1 MSRCPLAIG
10 AAWLAL
16 AVAFST
22 HMASAAPILPQFEL
36 ATVVGAVHGSKC
48 AVAVDDLRTLGE
60 RPGPTGARAQYL
72 LAHCHLRTGQTD
84 AARDAFDR
92 VASQFSPLAPYASFY
107 AASAA
112 LQDGH
117 LDDAAVRLEHLLSSA
132 PPPPLFRRG
141 RMLYADTLI
150 QLGRHDSAEAVLLRV
165 LAEPTDDVSFARAW
179 WLLGQATE
187 GQKKIP
193 QAARAYRM
201 AWWSVPEAADADAAL
216 AHLRVLQN
224 DRAVEPSAESRLQRA
239 RRLMAA
245 GEFAAAEG
253 EFTAAL
259 HEPLAPDAAS
269 DAWYYLG
276 RIRLGSTKAVYAFE
290 QATTMGS
297 DVPRG
302 LFWQGRALASV
313 GRAGAAQE
321 RWARV
326 ARDFAG
332 SAWAPFALLSLAG
345 MADVHG
351 DLPAAIRW
359 MRELAERYPQTGP
372 ADEARWRVGWFA
384 YRAGRYAE
392 AEREFLDAAR
402 RFPSAWRA
410 PACLYWAA
418 KARMRLGKN
427 SQELLEAVAQ
437 RFPLTYYGQRARE
450 VAHLS
455 APEVPPAPTAI
466 RPREDRVLSG
476 LEELAALGFYEDA
489 ADLAEELAR
498 TSPDDALAQ
507 TAAWLHARAGEHRRS
522 VVAIAPALRS
532 VLIGGA
538 RGDRELWSL
547 AYPQAYW
554 PAVRDAAETAGI
566 DPYLVLAVMREESTF
581 DPRAVS
587 PAGAVGLLQL
597 MPTTASVVARAAMR
611 PVDLMDPQ
619 TNILTGTQFL
629 GGQLRSFRG
638 DVVLALAA
646 YNAGPFAA
654 RRIARRPRTDPDVF
668 LESIA
673 IAETRFY
680 VQHVL
685 QTYGIYRWLYRQQH
699 EGNSAAR
706 GYRP

>member
-1 MSRCPLAIG
+1 MTRCPPVIG

-22 HMASAAPILPQFEL
+22 QAASAAPILPQFEL
-36 ATVVGAVHGSKC
+36 ATVVRAVHGSKC
-48 AVAVDDLRTLGE
+48 TAAVDDLRTLGE

-72 LAHCHLRTGQTD
+72 LAHCHLRTGQTE
-84 AARDAFDR
+84 AARDAFDN

-117 LDDAAVRLEHLLSSA
+117 IDDAAARLERLLSSS
-132 PPPPLFRRG
+132 PPPPLLRRG
-141 RMLYADTLI
+141 QMLYADTLI
-150 QLGRHDSAEAVLLRV
+150 QLGRYDSAEAVLLRV
-165 LAEPTDDVSFARAW
+165 LGEPTDDASFARAW
-179 WLLGQATE
+179 WLLGQAAE

-193 QAARAYRM
+193 QATRAYRM

-216 AHLRVLQN
+216 ARLRVLQN
-224 DRAVEPSAESRLQRA
+224 DTAVEPSAESRLQRA

-245 GEFAAAEG
+245 AEFAAADR
-253 EFTAAL
+253 EFTTAL
-259 HEPLAPDAAS
+259 HEQLAPDAAS

-276 RIRLGSTKAVYAFE
+276 RIRLGSTKAVFAFE

-297 DVPRG
+297 DVARG

-313 GRAGAAQE
+313 GRAAAAQE
-321 RWARV
+321 KWSRV
-326 ARDFAG
+326 ARDFVG
-332 SAWAPFALLSLAG
+332 SPWAPYALLSLAG
-345 MADVHG
+345 MADVRG

-359 MRELAERYPQTGP
+359 LRELAQRYPETGV

-402 RFPSAWRA
+402 RFPSVWRA

-427 SQELLEAVAQ
+427 SQDLLEEAAQ

-455 APEVPPAPTAI
+455 APEVPSAPTAI
-466 RPREDRVLSG
+466 RPREDRVLSA
-476 LEELAALGFYEDA
+476 LEELAALGFYDDA
-489 ADLAEELAR
+489 ADLAEGLAR

-532 VLIGGA
+532 VMIGGA
-538 RGDRELWSL
+538 RGDLELWSL
-547 AYPQAYW
+547 AYPLAYW
-554 PAVRDAAETAGI
+554 PAVRDAAEAAGI

-629 GGQLRSFRG
+629 RGQLRSFRG

-654 RRIARRPRTDPDVF
+654 RRIARRPRNDPDVF

-685 QTYGIYRWLYRQQH
+685 QTYGIYRWLY
-699 EGNSAAR
+699 
-706 GYRP
+706 P

>member
-1 MSRCPLAIG
+1 MSRRPLTIG
-10 AAWLAL
+10 AASLAL

-22 HMASAAPILPQFEL
+22 QTASAAPILPQFEL

-48 AVAVDDLRTLGE
+48 AAVVDDLRTLGE

-72 LAHCHLRTGQTD
+72 LAHCHLRTGQTE

-92 VASQFSPLAPYASFY
+92 VASQFPPLAPYASFY

-112 LQDGH
+112 LQDEH
-117 LDDAAVRLEHLLSSA
+117 PDDTATRLEHLLSGT
-132 PPPPLFRRG
+132 PPPPLLRRG

-150 QLGRHDSAEAVLLRV
+150 QLGRFDAAEAVLLRV
-165 LAEPTDDVSFARAW
+165 LGDPTDDASFARAW
-179 WLLGQATE
+179 WLLGQAAE
-187 GQKKIP
+187 GQQKIAH
-193 QAARAYRM
+193 AARAYRM
-201 AWWSVPEAADADAAL
+201 AWWSVPEAADAGAAL
-216 AHLRVLQN
+216 ARLQVFQS
-224 DRAVEPSAESRLQRA
+224 DRAVEPSAESRLQRGQ
-239 RRLMAA
+239 RLMNA
-245 GEFAAAEG
+245 GEFAAAER

-259 HEPLAPDAAS
+259 HEELAPDAAS

-276 RIRLGSTKAVYAFE
+276 RIRLGSTRAVYAFE
-290 QATTMGS
+290 QATTVGS

-313 GRAGAAQE
+313 GRAAAAQD

-332 SAWAPFALLSLAG
+332 SAWAPYAVLSLAG
-345 MADVHG
+345 MADVRG
-351 DLPAAIRW
+351 DLPAATRW
-359 MRELAERYPQTGP
+359 LRELAKRYPQTGV

-392 AEREFLDAAR
+392 AEREFLDAANS
-402 RFPSAWRA
+402 FPSAWRTA
-410 PACLYWAA
+410 ACLYWAA

-427 SQELLEAVAQ
+427 SQDLLEKVAR

-455 APEVPPAPTAI
+455 APEIPPAPTAI
-466 RPREDRVLSG
+466 RPREDRVLSA

-489 ADLAEELAR
+489 AELAEGLAR

-507 TAAWLHARAGEHRRS
+507 TAAWLHARTGEHRRS
-522 VVAIAPALRS
+522 VVAVAPALRS
-532 VLIGGA
+532 AMIGGA
-538 RGDRELWSL
+538 RGDLELWSL
-547 AYPQAYW
+547 AYPLAFW
-554 PAVRDAAETAGI
+554 PAVRDAAEAAGI
-566 DPYLVLAVMREESTF
+566 DPYLVLAIMREESTF

-611 PVDLMDPQ
+611 SVDLMDPQ

-629 GGQLRSFRG
+629 RGQLRNFRG
-638 DVVLALAA
+638 DLVLALAA

-654 RRIARRPRTDPDVF
+654 RRIARRPRNDPDVF

-685 QTYGIYRWLYRQQH
+685 QTYGIYRWLYR
-699 EGNSAAR
+699 
-706 GYRP
+706 

>member
-1 MSRCPLAIG
+1 MRHCPRVIG
-10 AAWLAL
+10 ATWL
-16 AVAFST
+16 AVALAFST
-22 HMASAAPILPQFEL
+22 QPTSAAPILPQFEL
-36 ATVVGAVHGSKC
+36 ATVVSAVHGSKC
-48 AVAVDDLRTLGE
+48 EAVVGDLRTLGE
-60 RPGPTGARAQYL
+60 RLGPTGARAQYL

-84 AARDAFDR
+84 AARDTFDR
-92 VASQFSPLAPYASFY
+92 VATEFSPLAPYAIFY
-107 AASAA
+107 AASSA

-117 LDDAAVRLEHLLSSA
+117 TDDAAARLEHLLSST
-132 PPPPLFRRG
+132 PPPPLLRRG
-141 RMLYADTLI
+141 RMLHADALI
-150 QLGRHDSAEAVLLRV
+150 QLGRYDGAEAVLLRV
-165 LAEPTDDVSFARAW
+165 LGDPTDDATFARAW
-179 WLLGQATE
+179 WLLGQAAE

-193 QAARAYRM
+193 QALRAYRM
-201 AWWSVPEAADADAAL
+201 AWWSVPEAADADAAV
-216 AHLRVLQN
+216 ARLRVLQS
-224 DRAVEPSAESRLQRA
+224 DRAAEPSAESRLQRG

-245 GEFAAAEG
+245 GEFAAADR

-259 HEPLAPDAAS
+259 HEQLDPDAAS

-290 QATTMGS
+290 QATTVGS

-313 GRAGAAQE
+313 GRAGAAQDK
-321 RWARV
+321 WARV

-332 SAWAPFALLSLAG
+332 SVWAPLAVLSLAG
-345 MADVHG
+345 MADVQG
-351 DLPAAIRW
+351 DLPAATRW
-359 MRELAERYPQTGP
+359 LRELAQRYPQTGA

-392 AEREFLDAAR
+392 AEREFLDAANN
-402 RFPSAWRA
+402 FPSSWRA

-427 SQELLEAVAQ
+427 SQDLLEDVAR

-455 APEVPPAPTAI
+455 APEIPPAPIAI
-466 RPREDRVLSG
+466 RPREDRVFSS

-489 ADLAEELAR
+489 AELAEGLAI
-498 TSPDDALAQ
+498 SSSDDALAQ
-507 TAAWLHARAGEHRRS
+507 TAAWLHARTGEHRRA

-538 RGDRELWSL
+538 RGDFELWSL
-547 AYPQAYW
+547 AYPLAYW
-554 PAVRDAAETAGI
+554 PAVRDAAEAAGI
-566 DPYLVLAVMREESTF
+566 DPYLVLSVMREESTF

-611 PVDLMDPQ
+611 SVDLMDPQ
-619 TNILTGTQFL
+619 TNILTGTRFL

-654 RRIARRPRTDPDVF
+654 RRIARRPRNDPDVF
-668 LESIA
+668 LESIG

-680 VQHVL
+680 VEHVL
-685 QTYGIYRWLYRQQH
+685 QTYGIYRWLYR
-699 EGNSAAR
+699 
-706 GYRP
+706 

>member
-92 VASQFSPLAPYASFY
+92 VASEFSPLAPYASFY

-117 LDDAAVRLEHLLSSA
+117 LDDAAVRLERLLSSA
-132 PPPPLFRRG
+132 PPPPLLRRG